1 VNQALFGLFI
11 ALIALP
17 GYSSQGTRQHP
28 TARIHDDCVRRG
40 SEWHIF
46 FSNFGPNGAILI
58 IPSQIFHPPSVK
70 AQCRRTVARD
80 VHVHNSSF
88 SQIHVFLVLF
98 IPETRGI
105 FSIEVTRDMHWLIR

>member
-1 VNQALFGLFI
+1 VYVGA
-11 ALIALP
+11 P
-17 GYSSQGTRQHP
+17 SGTF
-28 TARIHDDCVRRG
+28 
-40 SEWHIF
+40 F

-105 FSIEVTRDMHWLIR
+105 FSIEVTRDMHWLIH